1 MKAKVEAWSAAG
13 VIGCFGASA
22 WMWDRVPD
30 RVPVHWDITGA
41 VDRYGSRA
49 EGLLVLP
56 TVALGLWILL
66 AAVPRLDRTG
76 NLARSQSAYDG
87 IRTASVLFLVVIH
100 LALLSAA
107 AGGAV
112 DIGRVVGIAVGLLF
126 AATGNAMG
134 KLRPNAFAGIRT
146 PWTLTSLRSWNQ
158 THRLAGWL
166 FTVHGLCTAAVALVW
181 PPLGVGLLVVGA
193 LANVA
198 VCTGWSWWAWRG
210 DPDKVP
216 FGGVVPAD
224 EPAEPSPDAPRP

>member
-1 MKAKVEAWSAAG
+1 
-13 VIGCFGASA
+13 
-22 WMWDRVPD
+22 MWGRVPD
-30 RVPVHWDITGA
+30 RVPVHWNVVGE

-56 TVALGLWILL
+56 VVALGLWILL
-66 AAVPRLDRTG
+66 AVVPRFDQTG
-76 NLARSQSAYDG
+76 NLARSRRAYDG
-87 IRTASVLFLVVIH
+87 IRTASLYFLVVIH

-107 AGGAV
+107 AGGTV

-146 PWTLTSLRSWNQ
+146 PWTLTSLRSWNH

-166 FTVHGLCTAAVALVW
+166 FTVHGLLTAAVSLVW
-181 PPLGVGLLVVGA
+181 PPAGVGLLVVGA
-193 LANVA
+193 LANTAISVG
-198 VCTGWSWWAWRG
+198 VSWWVWRG

-216 FGGVVPAD
+216 FGGIVPAD
-224 EPAEPSPDAPRP
+224 EPPEQTP